1 MSTKQIG
8 GYTVFLSQVLGHGSF
23 GNVYRGIKDDD
34 KQLVA
39 VKIIPKY
46 LSTSAAIKSTPTN
59 TSKLRSTT
67 KSRSSSPSSRR
78 TSSASATSWRVPR
91 IITSFRSCAIRI
103 SRRSSGQESICRKG
117 NAWRY

>member
-46 LSTSAAIKSTPTN
+46 LSTIDPYKKSTPTN
-59 TSKLRSTT
+59 TSKLRLTT
-67 KSRSSSPSSRR
+67 K
-78 TSSASATSWRVPR
+78 
-91 IITSFRSCAIRI
+91 
-103 SRRSSGQESICRKG
+103 
-117 NAWRY
+117 